1 LIAPFHSVCQT
12 DFALAQEVKSG
23 EKYKLHNNDLLSIC
37 GLSFSFEVNT
47 TLYSK
52 IQKQLKGKS

>member
-1 LIAPFHSVCQT
+1 M
-12 DFALAQEVKSG
+12 KSG